1 MGRLVV
7 VTGVGTE
14 IGKTHLAVSL
24 VLGARARGWSVAGYK
39 PVESG
44 LDGHTAG
51 DASAL
56 LEAST
61 FRVEPA
67 PLYSFA
73 APVSPHL
80 AAEWDE
86 QPIQSKRIVAA
97 VAAARQSV
105 DLMVVELAGGLFT
118 PLGPGIDNANLALAL
133 EPDSVVLVAV
143 DALGVLHHTR
153 AAAIA
158 AAARGLPRTH
168 LALVEPSAHD
178 ASTGHNMPPLL
189 TSFVSIVPVPRARRE
204 DLARSEAIA
213 ELLEAFVR

>member
-1 MGRLVV
+1 MGRLVI

-44 LDGHTAG
+44 LDGHTPG

-56 LEAST
+56 LAAST

-67 PLYSFA
+67 PLYGFT

-80 AAEWDE
+80 AAEWTE
-86 QPIQSKRIVAA
+86 QPIQWKGIVSAVAA
-97 VAAARQSV
+97 VRSSV

-118 PLGPGIDNANLALAL
+118 PLGPGIDNADLVRAL

-153 AAAIA
+153 AAAMA
-158 AAARGLPRTH
+158 AAARGLPRSH
-168 LALVEPSAHD
+168 LALVEPSARD
-178 ASTGHNMPPLL
+178 ASTGHNSAPLL
-189 TSFVSIVPVPRARRE
+189 TSFVSIVPVARARRE
-204 DLARSEAIA
+204 ELARSEAIA

>member
-14 IGKTHLAVSL
+14 IGKTHLAVAL

-44 LDGHTAG
+44 LDGQTPG

-118 PLGPGIDNANLALAL
+118 PLGPGIDNATLALAL

-143 DALGVLHHTR
+143 DALGVLHNTR

-168 LALVEPSAHD
+168 LALIEPSAHD
-178 ASTGHNMPPLL
+178 ASTGHNAPPLL
-189 TSFVSIVPVPRARRE
+189 TSFVSIVPVARARRE
-204 DLARSEAIA
+204 EPAP
-213 ELLEAFVR
+213 